1 VTDFKEK
8 DVFFVEKTMSDKME
22 FID

>member
-8 DVFFVEKTMSDKME
+8 DIFFVEKTMSDKME